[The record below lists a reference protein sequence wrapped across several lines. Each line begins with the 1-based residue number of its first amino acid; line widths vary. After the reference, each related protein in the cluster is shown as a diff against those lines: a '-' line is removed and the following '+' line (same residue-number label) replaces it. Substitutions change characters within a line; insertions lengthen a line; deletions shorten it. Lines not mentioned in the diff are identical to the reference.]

1 MSKTRR
7 PSTLTSF
14 SVPVAGSWLVAK
26 AIAPAA
32 VEIQGRSAS
41 FVEVHSASG
50 ISSKINYMG
59 YANALGDGAA
69 TSNVLVSAAQR
80 RQVQVDKATGGNA
93 RGIPPR
99 GRPV

>member
-1 MSKTRR
+1 MSMTRR

-14 SVPVAGSWLVAK
+14 CVPVAGSWLVAE
-26 AIAPAA
+26 ALAPAA
-32 VEIQGRSAS
+32 VGIQGRTAPI
-41 FVEVHSASG
+41 FGLRPASG
-50 ISSKINYMG
+50 INSKINYMG

-69 TSNVLVSAAQR
+69 TSNLLVSAAAR
-80 RQVQVDKATGGNA
+80 HQVQVDKATGGNA